1 MIEGAPEYRSSYR
14 YRRLGRFWKA
24 SGSMYSRLLAFSI
37 LLWKRKERA
46 HDLTGKEC
54 YGIFHYYAKSMLI
67 SYSPF
72 VHPSFPQRLSMH
84 VVSFTILTCAN
95 KILTLSYITV
105 ITEVFLESIHQRQT
119 KHSWV
124 SHFTLNSVECL
135 TSKDLPGSE
144 EGRDEANGG
153 NECFFSDWETR
164 EGDGQQQRG
173 WRVKGDWRKVKW
185 KVKGKWRLGDKQWTS
200 LAFTMQSRQTAAGKV
215 PVSPSCWNGGCSLT
229 AHGKWWLLPWADLRH
244 VLINSL
250 EVGMFTFGFRQREA
264 ALSSSGG
271 INVYLQRCSVLITSS
286 LFH

>member
-24 SGSMYSRLLAFSI
+24 SASMYSRLLAFSI

-84 VVSFTILTCAN
+84 VVSFTILNCAN

-153 NECFFSDWETR
+153 NDVFFLTGRWEKGMDSNK
-164 EGDGQQQRG
+164 EGEESKEIGE
-173 WRVKGDWRKVKW
+173 K
-185 KVKGKWRLGDKQWTS
+185 
-200 LAFTMQSRQTAAGKV
+200 
-215 PVSPSCWNGGCSLT
+215 
-229 AHGKWWLLPWADLRH
+229 
-244 VLINSL
+244 
-250 EVGMFTFGFRQREA
+250 
-264 ALSSSGG
+264 
-271 INVYLQRCSVLITSS
+271 
-286 LFH
+286 